1 MFATNNENQ
10 SDALKSIDLQVDLNK
25 VVCEI
30 VYDKMQIKSNN
41 YVQKQK
47 NDVNVLTNFI
57 SKLQRKYSIDIIEKL
72 YLIFIKNTNFS
83 TECIGHFSHT
93 YLITKLNNNDL
104 IASQN
109 IYDFNNIKNEL
120 QMYLFNE
127 DSVDLS
133 FSNFRFIGILIIIKI
148 ISLQ

>member
-10 SDALKSIDLQVDLNK
+10 SDALKSIDLQIDLNK
-25 VVCEI
+25 VICEI
-30 VYDKMQIKSNN
+30 VCDKMQIKSNN

-57 SKLQRKYSIDIIEKL
+57 SKLQRKYSVDIIEKL
-72 YLIFIKNTNFS
+72 FLIFIKNTNFS
-83 TECIGHFSHT
+83 TEHIGHFSHT
-93 YLITKLNNNDL
+93 YLITKLNNMDL

-109 IYDFNNIKNEL
+109 IYEFNNLKNEL
-120 QMYLFNE
+120 QIYLFHE
-127 DSVDLS
+127 DSVDVS
-133 FSNFRFIGILIIIKI
+133 ISNFKFIGILILKKI